1 MHTAAN
7 IFLLQIQKPL
17 THNTN
22 TGGGRLP
29 LNNVAELDS
38 REVNTDWPKRYEEMQ
53 EQQNFTRLQQISVC
67 SFDTNL
73 ERQTALLNPA
83 LNKLPVLHC
92 IANFHIHHSTAQ
104 LD

>member
-1 MHTAAN
+1 
-7 IFLLQIQKPL
+7 
-17 THNTN
+17 
-22 TGGGRLP
+22 
-29 LNNVAELDS
+29 
-38 REVNTDWPKRYEEMQ
+38 MQ

-92 IANFHIHHSTAQ
+92 IAIFHIHHSTAAARLNLITVHYEHVYSPQ
-104 LD
+104 KADTE